1 MRPCYS
7 WVGLHLTRVN
17 SPLASG
23 SVTTP
28 AARAGLL
35 RPGRPHRP
43 AGATC
48 STRSGSPRSSASG
61 SVFLSE
67 RFNLKDAGVLAGAAA
82 AATTRLGIATAA
94 TNHNTRHP
102 LVTATM
108 ATTLHRLSGGRY
120 ALGLGRGFDL
130 LFDVMGLPRVTGAQL
145 EDAIGIYRRLW
156 HGEAFGHDGPAGR
169 YPYLSQD
176 KQLRRGHPGADDGDR
191 PEEPRAGRP
200 GRRRRRAAHL
210 LHRRDAGARR
220 THHPRAAPSA
230 PARTRPAVRIWSVLA
245 TVEES
250 IPEEQRLRKL
260 VGRLATYLQG
270 YGEVLVRANG
280 WDLGGPRAVPHR
292 RAGAGL
298 PRAPST
304 PSAPSRSSATCA
316 TTCCRASG
324 WPRRPPASAAECAR
338 RIQDQLDAGADSVV
352 LHGATP
358 TELAPVLAAWRDV
371 RPDGLD
377 RPARQPR
384 PDAPRPATGRT
395 APAGRA
401 PPRSPRPCG
410 PTRAARSR

>member
-1 MRPCYS
+1 MPELACY
-7 WVGLHLTRVN
+7 GLAGHTDQPADLLDEVR
-17 SPLASG
+17 LAEDL
-23 SVTTP
+23 
-28 AARAGLL
+28 GL
-35 RPGRPHRP
+35 
-43 AGATC
+43 
-48 STRSGSPRSSASG
+48 G

-82 AATTRLGIATAA
+82 AVTTRLGIATAA

-130 LFDVMGLPRVTGAQL
+130 LFDVMGLPRITGAQL

-176 KQLRRGHPGADDGDR
+176 KNFDEHIPVLMMAIGPKSLELAGRVADGVVLHTFLTDETLARAVRTIRDSA
-191 PEEPRAGRP
+191 ERAGK
-200 GRRRRRAAHL
+200 
-210 LHRRDAGARR
+210 D
-220 THHPRAAPSA
+220 
-230 PARTRPAVRIWSVLA
+230 PAQVRVWSVLA

-250 IPEEQRLRKL
+250 ISEEQQLRKL

-280 WDLGGPRAVPHR
+280 WDPAALERFRNDDLVQGYP
-292 RAGAGL
+292 GAFDAIGTVEELSHLRDDVL
-298 PRAPST
+298 PSEWLDA
-304 PSAPSRSSATCA
+304 SAT
-316 TTCCRASG
+316 G
-324 WPRRPPASAAECAR
+324 SAAKCAR

-358 TELAPVLAAWRDV
+358 TELAPVLSAWREV

-377 RPARQPR
+377 RL
-384 PDAPRPATGRT
+384 PDNPGWM
-395 APAGRA
+395 G
-401 PPRSPRPCG
+401 
-410 PTRAARSR
+410 